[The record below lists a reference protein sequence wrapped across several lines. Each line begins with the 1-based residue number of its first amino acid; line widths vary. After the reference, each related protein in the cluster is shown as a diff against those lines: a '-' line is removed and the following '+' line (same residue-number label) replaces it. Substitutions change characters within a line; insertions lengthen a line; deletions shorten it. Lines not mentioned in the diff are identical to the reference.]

1 MEKRINKLKKNKNPD
16 ALLEKCKQSLKMS
29 KG

>member
-1 MEKRINKLKKNKNPD
+1 MEKRINKLKRNKITD
-16 ALLEKCKQSLKMS
+16 ALLEKCKKSLKMS